1 MIERTRI
8 VFPCS
13 LVTIRR
19 GRVLLIALVA
29 LFVSV
34 LIRPA
39 LAQAGA
45 RQRRDAIT
53 IEGTVRDSTGHPIA
67 DAFVVLEDER
77 GSKRADTKTNTDGSF
92 DFSTDQVGAY
102 KVRAEKLGVGNAAAN
117 LVVLSGVKIRH
128 LNLDIESSTG
138 TDSASSGKVSPSRPS
153 EATIEFQ
160 DQPNFTVAGVT
171 DWSNVG
177 LHGADTSLRTSE
189 TLAKETV
196 ALKSGSSPE
205 NSPGAPDGAAI
216 LSDAHLSESSLRA
229 ALNKAPDSFEA
240 NYQLGEYYLAA
251 KTPRD
256 AIPLLETAYRID
268 PVNQANAYNLAL
280 AYEAN
285 GEFTAARDQ
294 IRKMLANGADGANV
308 HHLLAEAGEQSGD
321 SLLAVHEFEIAAR
334 LDPSEQNYFD
344 WGAELLLHRAPVPAI
359 EIFTKGSAA
368 YPRSARML
376 AGLGAAYYASGSY
389 EEAALRL
396 CNASDLNPS
405 DPAPYIFLGQMEKA
419 TVAPLPCSAEKLGR
433 FAHQQ
438 PDNPLPN
445 YYYAV
450 VLWKRARES
459 DNAADSRQAEELL
472 QRAVKIN
479 PHFGDAYL
487 QLGVLYS
494 ARNDFGRA
502 VPCYQ
507 KAIEANPRL
516 AEARFRLSLA
526 YKQIGEKSKAQQE
539 LQMYKQVEK
548 TEAAEIEQK
557 RKELQQFLVILGSQ
571 PAATAPR

>member
-1 MIERTRI
+1 M
-8 VFPCS
+8 
-13 LVTIRR
+13 
-19 GRVLLIALVA
+19 
-29 LFVSV
+29 
-34 LIRPA
+34 
-39 LAQAGA
+39 
-45 RQRRDAIT
+45 
-53 IEGTVRDSTGHPIA
+53 
-67 DAFVVLEDER
+67 
-77 GSKRADTKTNTDGSF
+77 
-92 DFSTDQVGAY
+92 
-102 KVRAEKLGVGNAAAN
+102 
-117 LVVLSGVKIRH
+117 
-128 LNLDIESSTG
+128 
-138 TDSASSGKVSPSRPS
+138 
-153 EATIEFQ
+153 EFQ
-160 DQPNFTVAGVT
+160 DHPNFTVAGVT

-177 LHGADTSLRTSE
+177 LHGADTSMRTSE
-189 TLAKETV
+189 TLAQETL

-205 NSPGAPDGAAI
+205 NSPGAPNGAAI
-216 LSDAHLSESSLRA
+216 LRDTHQSESNLRA

-240 NYQLGEYYLAA
+240 NHRLGEYYLAA

-268 PVNQANAYNLAL
+268 PVNQTNAYHLAL

-285 GEFTAARDQ
+285 GDFTAARNQ

-344 WGAELLLHRAPVPAI
+344 WGAELLLHKAPVPAV
-359 EIFTKGSAA
+359 EIFSKGSAA

-389 EEAALRL
+389 EEAARRL

-419 TVAPLPCSAEKLGR
+419 TVATLPCSVQKLGR
-433 FAHQQ
+433 LAHEQ
-438 PDNPLPN
+438 PDNPLAN

-479 PHFGDAYL
+479 PQFGAAYL

-502 VPCYQ
+502 IPCYQ

-526 YKQIGEKSKAQQE
+526 YKQRGEESKAQQE

-557 RKELQQFLVILGSQ
+557 RKELQQFLVILGGQ
-571 PAATAPR
+571 PAVTPPR